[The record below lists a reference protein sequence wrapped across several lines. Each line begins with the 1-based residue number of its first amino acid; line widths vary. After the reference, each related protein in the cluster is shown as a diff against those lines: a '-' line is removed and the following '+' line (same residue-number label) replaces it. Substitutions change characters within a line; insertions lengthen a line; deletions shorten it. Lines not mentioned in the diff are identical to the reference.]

1 MPCLA
6 VNRKRDEDVSVST
19 AESEQISLS
28 SYHSSPSHSAL
39 SPTAQTQ
46 FSSSARRLSY
56 LSSGPAADASRFIAL
71 ENTACRANSIA
82 DEEKDLLSA
91 PLSVAGPASSMALE
105 EAGGGCDARGRRE
118 AGGDNVGRPIDKYRT
133 VLSDVR
139 EDAVYN
145 TASSLTSLQTTNVGG
160 EGADDGGGRE
170 GGGGGVVEAEAL
182 KWQQKQASYVM
193 ILYVLYIML
202 LHYVIFTVINFI
214 NFLGSLTS
222 NLNVFNVI
230 MGPITSI
237 YNQAQ
242 NHEERLRRRTM
253 SRMTALS
260 IRP

>member
-1 MPCLA
+1 VPCLA

-19 AESEQISLS
+19 EESEQISLS

-39 SPTAQTQ
+39 SPTAHTQ

-56 LSSGPAADASRFIAL
+56 LSSSPAADASRFISL
-71 ENTACRANSIA
+71 ENTACRASSIA

-105 EAGGGCDARGRRE
+105 EGGGGCDARGRRE

-160 EGADDGGGRE
+160 EGADDGVGRE
-170 GGGGGVVEAEAL
+170 GGGGVVEAEAL

-193 ILYVLYIML
+193 FLYVLYIML
-202 LHYVIFTVINFI
+202 LHSVIVTIIHFI
-214 NFLGSLTS
+214 NFLGSLAS

-230 MGPITSI
+230 MGPLTSI